1 VRPAEQRR
9 CLYAARSFG
18 AKGTHVSTVLVLAQ
32 SDAQQG
38 GNALSLLL
46 PLVLMGGVFYFFL
59 IRPQRAQRQR
69 QQSLLSAL
77 EVGDEVL
84 TIAGMYG
91 TIVEIDDDDDT
102 VIVEVAPGT
111 RVRMVRRAVSQ
122 RLTEDGDYDDA
133 DDADDETPGEGAAPR
148 P

>member
-1 VRPAEQRR
+1 MLP
-9 CLYAARSFG
+9 RSFHT
-18 AKGTHVSTVLVLAQ
+18 KGIHVTTLLLLAQ
-32 SDAQQG
+32 SSGQQSG
-38 GNALSLLL
+38 GALALLL

-69 QQSLLSAL
+69 QQQLLRAL

-91 TIVEIDDDDDT
+91 TITEIDDDTDSVT
-102 VIVEVAPGT
+102 VEVAPGT
-111 RVRMVRRAVSQ
+111 RIRMLRRAISQ
-122 RLTEDGDYDDA
+122 RLTEDQDDRYDDA
-133 DDADDETPGEGAAPR
+133 EDDTPDEEAEPR